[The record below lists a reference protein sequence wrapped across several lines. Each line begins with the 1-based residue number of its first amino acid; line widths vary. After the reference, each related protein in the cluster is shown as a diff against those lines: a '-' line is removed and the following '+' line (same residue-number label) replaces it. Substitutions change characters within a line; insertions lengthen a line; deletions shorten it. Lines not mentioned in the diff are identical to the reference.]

1 MTVRVEGVSKRFGA
15 VQALAD
21 VSLEIHD
28 SEMVALLGPSG
39 CGKTTLLRMIAGLE
53 LPDAGRVVI
62 DDVDVTHVPARRRNA
77 GMVFQSYAL
86 FPNLTVRDNIG
97 FPLEV
102 RGRPAIEVRA
112 RTEELLG
119 LLELT
124 AQADRYP
131 NQLSG
136 GQQQRAALGRALAP
150 SPAVLL
156 LDEPLSALDALVRST
171 LRDEIRRVQQQLRI
185 TALYVTHDQS
195 EAMAIADRVAVMQHG
210 RLEQIA
216 PPSELYDQPATRF
229 AATFVGSR
237 NAAELVVADGR
248 VRLGSAFDVPA
259 PGGAARAI
267 AFFRPEDVAVAPDGQ
282 PATGQP
288 AMAGP
293 VGESGQSGQSG
304 QPATIEVRL
313 FLGATTRFDL
323 ATEVDGRLLRLSAD
337 VPSRDAQELAVG
349 GRVRFCVDPSL
360 VQVFPLDGGQNGSE
374 PDVREPE
381 GTA

>member
-1 MTVRVEGVSKRFGA
+1 MSVRVEAVAKRFGA

-21 VSLEIHD
+21 VSLEIRD
-28 SEMVALLGPSG
+28 GEMVALLGPSG

-62 DDVDVTHVPARRRNA
+62 DDVDVTHVPARRRNT

-102 RGRPAIEVRA
+102 RGRPAAEVRA
-112 RTEELLG
+112 RTDELLG

-124 AQADRYP
+124 TQADRYP

-195 EAMAIADRVAVMQHG
+195 EAMAIADRVAVMQQG
-210 RLEQIA
+210 RIEQVAA
-216 PPSELYDQPATRF
+216 PGELYDRPATRF

-237 NAAELVVADGR
+237 NAAELAVVDGH
-248 VRLGSAFDVPA
+248 VRLGAAFEVAAPVTAPTAPA
-259 PGGAARAI
+259 AARAI
-267 AFFRPEDVAVAPDGQ
+267 AFFRPEDVELIRDGTS
-282 PATGQP
+282 AEGQ
-288 AMAGP
+288 A
-293 VGESGQSGQSG
+293 
-304 QPATIEVRL
+304 ATIEVRL

-323 ATEVDGRLLRLSAD
+323 VADLGQVVRLSAD
-337 VPSRDAQELAVG
+337 LPSRDADGLAVG
-349 GRVRFCVDPSL
+349 DRVRFRVPSAL
-360 VQVFPLDGGQNGSE
+360 VQVFPL
-374 PDVREPE
+374 EPE
-381 GTA
+381 ADPGGGARAPR

>member
-1 MTVRVEGVSKRFGA
+1 VSVRVEGVGKRFGS

-21 VSLEIHD
+21 VSLEIRD

-53 LPDAGRVVI
+53 LPDAGRIVI
-62 DDVDVTHVPARRRNA
+62 DDADVTHMPARRRNA

-102 RGRPAIEVRA
+102 RGRPATEVRA
-112 RTEELLG
+112 RANELLD
-119 LLELT
+119 LLQLT

-156 LDEPLSALDALVRST
+156 LDEPLSALDALVRSA

-210 RLEQIA
+210 RIEQIA
-216 PPSELYDQPATRF
+216 VPAELYDQPATRF
-229 AATFVGSR
+229 AATFVGNR
-237 NAAELVVADGR
+237 NVAELAVVAGR
-248 VRLGSAFDVPA
+248 VRLGGAFEVIAPA
-259 PGGAARAI
+259 GASRAV
-267 AFFRPEDVAVAPDGQ
+267 AFFRPEDVEIARDGLDR
-282 PATGQP
+282 
-288 AMAGP
+288 
-293 VGESGQSGQSG
+293 G

-323 ATEVDGRLLRLSAD
+323 AAEVDGGVARLSVD
-337 VPSRDAQELAVG
+337 LPSRDAEGLAVG
-349 GRVRFCVDPSL
+349 DRVLFQVAPEL
-360 VQVFPLDGGQNGSE
+360 VQVFPLEAARDPGSAGEGG
-374 PDVREPE
+374 
-381 GTA
+381 T

>member
-1 MTVRVEGVSKRFGA
+1 MSVRVEGVSKRFGA

-21 VSLEIHD
+21 VSLEVRD
-28 SEMVALLGPSG
+28 AEMVALLGPSG

-62 DDVDVTHVPARRRNA
+62 DEAEVTRVPARRRNT

-102 RGRPAIEVRA
+102 RGRPAPDVRA
-112 RTEELLG
+112 RTDE
-119 LLELT
+119 LLELLQLT
-124 AQADRYP
+124 AQGDRYP

-210 RLEQIA
+210 RIEQIA
-216 PPSELYDQPATRF
+216 APSELYDRPATRF

-237 NAAELVVADGR
+237 NAAELAVVDGR
-248 VRLGSAFDVPA
+248 VRLGSAFEVTVPA
-259 PGGAARAI
+259 GTTRAV
-267 AFFRPEDVAVAPDGQ
+267 AFFRPEDVELVREGPPIGDSSGSSGVSSG
-282 PATGQP
+282 PA
-288 AMAGP
+288 A
-293 VGESGQSGQSG
+293 G

-323 ATEVDGRLLRLSAD
+323 ATEVDGGIARLSAD
-337 VPSRDAQELAVG
+337 IPTRDAAGLDVG
-349 GRVRFCVDPSL
+349 ARVRFRVAPGL
-360 VQVFPLDGGQNGSE
+360 VQVFPVEPGGG
-374 PDVREPE
+374 
-381 GTA
+381 A